1 MTFDS
6 LAFLVHPEILYVH
19 GPPEP
24 RVEQQIPSRV
34 MIIVIHI
41 HAIAVPFPIAA
52 AIEVVRSN
60 YPIGIVVQYDAAR
73 PVIDPARDKDFSHMP
88 VAAARIS
95 PTGLYAVVVVVPV
108 AIMRVLWIIPT
119 FVLPIVVP
127 VVAVFVLV
135 LAFVLP
141 FIAMVV
147 AALPGCRDR
156 QSPGQRHEQ
165 CPSND
170 FAHKS
175 SLQRLRCRPTFF
187 RLPHPIIAGA
197 AYRRIFECLF
207 LLSCLQSRSVQD

>member
-1 MTFDS
+1 
-6 LAFLVHPEILYVH
+6 
-19 GPPEP
+19 
-24 RVEQQIPSRV
+24 
-34 MIIVIHI
+34 MIVVIDI

-52 AIEVVRSN
+52 AIEVVRGN
-60 YPIGIVVQYDAAR
+60 YPIGVVVQYDAPR
-73 PVIDPARDKDFSHMP
+73 PVIDPACDKDFSHMP

-95 PTGLYAVVVVVPV
+95 PTGLYAVVVVVPTAV
-108 AIMRVLWIIPT
+108 MRVVWIVPT
-119 FVLPIVVP
+119 FVFPIVVA
-127 VVAVFVLV
+127 VVAVLVLV

-141 FIAMVV
+141 LIAMVV

-165 CPSND
+165 CPSYE
-170 FAHKS
+170 FAHKCI
-175 SLQRLRCRPTFF
+175 LQRLRCRPTFF